1 MSEKDVEKAI
11 KDGVE
16 NAAAA
21 VISEEI
27 ANAIMSSE
35 LQNEEFI
42 SEKSIDKVHNAQI
55 NEISDDERNAS
66 ESGREKKEK
75 EEQKEQ
81 NLGKFKNP
89 QELLRAYGELEKEF
103 TRKSQRLK
111 ELESGANEN
120 CEFSE
125 EKWKEAADKFFQQT
139 PSAKPF
145 AREIAS
151 KIMEEPSLKNDKNC
165 FNVALTKVL
174 LDKFRTPE
182 QLMQDGQFLNNYV
195 LSSDKV
201 KSAVIEEYLRTLR
214 TGQPPKTLADDGLA
228 CVSLARKPKTVEE
241 AGIMFLK
248 NNE

>member
-1 MSEKDVEKAI
+1 MNEKDVEKAI

-66 ESGREKKEK
+66 ESGRGKKEK

-89 QELLRAYGELEKEF
+89 QELLRAYGELEKAVSY
-103 TRKSQRLK
+103 TH
-111 ELESGANEN
+111 
-120 CEFSE
+120 
-125 EKWKEAADKFFQQT
+125 
-139 PSAKPF
+139 
-145 AREIAS
+145 
-151 KIMEEPSLKNDKNC
+151 
-165 FNVALTKVL
+165 LTL
-174 LDKFRTPE
+174 PT
-182 QLMQDGQFLNNYV
+182 N
-195 LSSDKV
+195 
-201 KSAVIEEYLRTLR
+201 
-214 TGQPPKTLADDGLA
+214 
-228 CVSLARKPKTVEE
+228 
-241 AGIMFLK
+241 
-248 NNE
+248 